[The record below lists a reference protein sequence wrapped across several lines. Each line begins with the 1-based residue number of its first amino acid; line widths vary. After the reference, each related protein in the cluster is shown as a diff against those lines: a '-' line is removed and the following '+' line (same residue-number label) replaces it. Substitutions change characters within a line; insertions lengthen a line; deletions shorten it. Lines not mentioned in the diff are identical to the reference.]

1 VTVAFVLS
9 GGGSLGA
16 VEVGMVKALARR
28 GITPDLLV
36 GTSAGA
42 VNGAWLAGHP
52 DDDIDDLA
60 AVWSTIRR
68 STVFPAEPLLGLMAF
83 AGRRPGLVPQ
93 RGLRSLVRSHL
104 TFDRLED
111 APTSLHVVA
120 VEVLTGRDVRLS
132 TGGALDAVLASAAI
146 PGVFAPV
153 VIDGVAYMDGGVVN
167 NTPVS
172 HAVALGA
179 DVVWVLCA
187 GYACALTEPPR
198 GALAIGLHALTL
210 LVHQQLVIDVGRFER
225 EVELH
230 VLPPLC
236 PLDVSPADFSQST
249 DLIERSYRAA
259 AEWLDGDHD
268 LVGQGKYLGLHQH
281 DHDPG

>member
-1 VTVAFVLS
+1 MTVAFVLS
-9 GGGSLGA
+9 GGGSLAA

-28 GITPDLLV
+28 GIRPDLIV

-52 DDDIDDLA
+52 DADIDDLA
-60 AVWSTIRR
+60 VVWSTIRR

-93 RGLRSLVRSHL
+93 RGLRSLVKAHL

-111 APTSLHVVA
+111 APVPLDVVA

-132 TGGALDAVLASAAI
+132 TGDALEAVLASAAI

-179 DVVWVLCA
+179 DVVWVLSA
-187 GYACALTEPPR
+187 GYASALTEPPR

-210 LVHQQLVIDVGRFER
+210 LVHQQLVIDVARFER

-268 LVGQGKYLGLHQH
+268 LVGQSKYLGLH
-281 DHDPG
+281 DHG

>member
-16 VEVGMVKALARR
+16 VEVGMIKALARR
-28 GITPDLLV
+28 GIRPDLIV

-52 DDDIDDLA
+52 GADIDDLA
-60 AVWSTIRR
+60 AVWATIRR
-68 STVFPAEPLLGLMAF
+68 STVFPAEPVLGLMAF
-83 AGRRPGLVPQ
+83 AGRRAGLVPQ
-93 RGLRSLVRSHL
+93 RGLRSLVQAHL

-111 APTSLHVVA
+111 APTPLHVVA

-132 TGGALDAVLASAAI
+132 TGSALDAVLASAAI

-187 GYACALTEPPR
+187 GYACALAEPPR
-198 GALAIGLHALTL
+198 GALAMGLHALTL
-210 LVHQQLVIDVGRFER
+210 LVHQQLVIDVERFEPA
-225 EVELH
+225 VELH
-230 VLPPLC
+230 VVPPLC
-236 PLDVSPADFSQST
+236 PIDVSPADFSQST
-249 DLIERSYRAA
+249 DLIERSYQAA
-259 AEWLDGDHD
+259 VEWLDADHA
-268 LVGQGKYLGLHQH
+268 LIGQGQYLGLHEH
-281 DHDPG
+281 DHE

>member
-1 VTVAFVLS
+1 M
-9 GGGSLGA
+9 GA

-28 GITPDLLV
+28 GIRPDLIV

-52 DDDIDDLA
+52 DDDVDELA
-60 AVWSTIRR
+60 AVWATIRR
-68 STVFPAEPLLGLMAF
+68 STVFPAEPVLGLMAF
-83 AGRRPGLVPQ
+83 AGRRAGLVSQ
-93 RGLRSLVRSHL
+93 RGLRSLAQEHL

-111 APTSLHVVA
+111 APIPLHVVA

-132 TGGALDAVLASAAI
+132 TGVALDAVMASAAI
-146 PGVFAPV
+146 PGVFTPV

-167 NTPVS
+167 NTPLS
-172 HAVALGA
+172 HAVELGA

-198 GALAIGLHALTL
+198 GALAMALHALTL
-210 LVHQQLVIDVGRFER
+210 LVHQQLIIDVERFER
-225 EVELH
+225 AVELH

-236 PLDVSPADFSQST
+236 PLDVSPADFSQSST
-249 DLIERSYRAA
+249 LIERSYRAA
-259 AEWLDGDHD
+259 ASWLEHDHD
-268 LVGQGKYLGLHQH
+268 LVGQGRFLGLHGH
-281 DHDPG
+281 DHP

>member
-1 VTVAFVLS
+1 MTVAFVLS
-9 GGGSLGA
+9 GGASLGA
-16 VEVGMVKALARR
+16 VEVGMLKALARR
-28 GITPDLLV
+28 GVRPDLIV

-52 DDDIDDLA
+52 DADIDDLA

-93 RGLRSLVRSHL
+93 RGLRSLVQAHL

-111 APTSLHVVA
+111 APLPLHVVA

-132 TGGALDAVLASAAI
+132 TGDALDAVLASAAI

-210 LVHQQLVIDVGRFER
+210 LVHQQLVIDVERFER
-225 EVELH
+225 VVELH

-236 PLDVSPADFSQST
+236 PIDVSPADFSQSV
-249 DLIERSYRAA
+249 DLIERSYRATT
-259 AEWLDGDHD
+259 EWLEKDHD
-268 LVGQGKYLGLHQH
+268 LVGQGKYMGLHDH